1 MEALAG
7 NLPDGDGCEWTGTTY
22 QEKLSGGQSGAIFGM
37 AIVFVFLVL
46 AALYESWAV
55 PFAGLLGIPFAVLGA
70 YIGLTLRGM
79 ASDIYAQIGLVM
91 LIGLAAKNAILIVEF
106 AKLAYERGRPL
117 VDAAVEGALA
127 LAADP
132 DDLV

>member
-1 MEALAG
+1 
-7 NLPDGDGCEWTGTTY
+7 
-22 QEKLSGGQSGAIFGM
+22 M

-55 PFAGLLGIPFAVLGA
+55 PFAVLLGIPFAVLGA

-79 ASDIYAQIGLVM
+79 PSDIYAQIGLVM

-106 AKLAYERGRPL
+106 AKLAYERGRP
-117 VDAAVEGALA
+117 VVAAAIEGARLPLRPILMPPLA
-127 LAADP
+127 LNLGSVSLAIP
-132 DDLV
+132 T